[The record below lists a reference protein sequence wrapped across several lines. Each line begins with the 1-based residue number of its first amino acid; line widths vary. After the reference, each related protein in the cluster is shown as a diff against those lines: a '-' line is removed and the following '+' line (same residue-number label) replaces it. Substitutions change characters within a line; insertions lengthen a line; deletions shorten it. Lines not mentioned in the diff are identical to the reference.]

1 MTGTAL
7 HDTAAAPLNAENA
20 ADAVFQEEQQH
31 LSKTYAAIEKIEQD
45 VLANMRKT
53 AQEAEED
60 KRNMADELASNF
72 ASDGEKQETYIEY
85 ANMNSVID
93 SYNRT
98 QRANAEKLTA
108 VRILKPQPYFAKVV
122 LQYKPGAAPKE
133 LYIGNAGLS
142 DDQYRRLIVDWRS
155 PVAEVYYNQ
164 ADGKT
169 SYEANGRTIN
179 VDLKLRRQFDIT
191 GNKLNACF
199 DTTVAIQDELLLAS
213 LSRQRTSQ
221 MQAITTTIQKEQNVV
236 IRHKDVPALLV
247 NGIAGSGKTSV
258 LLQRI
263 AYLFYQQRESLDPRQ
278 VFLITPNP
286 VFRNY
291 IDNVLPD
298 MGERNP
304 NILTWN
310 EFAEGT
316 IPPGRDFARF
326 DTTFETLQ
334 RIDEAVEKL
343 EFQDKDFRDIK
354 SQGTLLISAQQIA
367 RAAAKFKR
375 APAGP
380 HRITLIREELET
392 RLQSRLGQMAGNSAA
407 QDVVSELS
415 YNDQLSIFGE
425 PIAMDTEENAK
436 KYTLQFL
443 TQEYESAFEAV
454 RCDYWLRIDR
464 IAKRIAGMEELSFL
478 EWLYTKI
485 AITGMSNP
493 DAKYVMIDEVQDYT
507 TAQLAVLA
515 RYFRRAN
522 FLLLGD
528 ENQAIKPGTASF
540 DEIRHVFKEIRGE
553 VSECNLMTSYRS
565 TPAITELF
573 AKLAVTA
580 DGMQISS
587 VQRADTEPDFHE
599 CATAEDY
606 EKELRALAIAAKEYD
621 GTTAFVALDEEAA
634 ARTAQLLGEDAPQ
647 LIGEGDTLPG
657 SGAIVLALP
666 LAKGLEFDHVV
677 IVDASAE
684 AFPENE
690 LSRRRLYT
698 AISRATST
706 VSIVSNGE
714 LSPLLK

>member
-263 AYLFYQQRESLDPRQ
+263 AYLFYQQR
-278 VFLITPNP
+278 
-286 VFRNY
+286 
-291 IDNVLPD
+291 
-298 MGERNP
+298 G
-304 NILTWN
+304 
-310 EFAEGT
+310 
-316 IPPGRDFARF
+316 
-326 DTTFETLQ
+326 
-334 RIDEAVEKL
+334 
-343 EFQDKDFRDIK
+343 
-354 SQGTLLISAQQIA
+354 
-367 RAAAKFKR
+367 
-375 APAGP
+375 
-380 HRITLIREELET
+380 
-392 RLQSRLGQMAGNSAA
+392 
-407 QDVVSELS
+407 
-415 YNDQLSIFGE
+415 
-425 PIAMDTEENAK
+425 
-436 KYTLQFL
+436 
-443 TQEYESAFEAV
+443 
-454 RCDYWLRIDR
+454 
-464 IAKRIAGMEELSFL
+464 
-478 EWLYTKI
+478 
-485 AITGMSNP
+485 
-493 DAKYVMIDEVQDYT
+493 
-507 TAQLAVLA
+507 
-515 RYFRRAN
+515 
-522 FLLLGD
+522 
-528 ENQAIKPGTASF
+528 KP
-540 DEIRHVFKEIRGE
+540 
-553 VSECNLMTSYRS
+553 
-565 TPAITELF
+565 
-573 AKLAVTA
+573 
-580 DGMQISS
+580 
-587 VQRADTEPDFHE
+587 
-599 CATAEDY
+599 
-606 EKELRALAIAAKEYD
+606 
-621 GTTAFVALDEEAA
+621 
-634 ARTAQLLGEDAPQ
+634 
-647 LIGEGDTLPG
+647 
-657 SGAIVLALP
+657 
-666 LAKGLEFDHVV
+666 
-677 IVDASAE
+677 
-684 AFPENE
+684 
-690 LSRRRLYT
+690 
-698 AISRATST
+698 
-706 VSIVSNGE
+706 
-714 LSPLLK
+714 